1 MSDPLVRVVVGGGD
15 DAVAAADVVAAVG
28 HDAASFWHDF
38 HGSFDS
44 LPCLLRLVVCKGEK
58 KQKKKR
64 INISLVIYI
73 TFAYCCCFF
82 IVVVLTKN
90 IS

>member
-1 MSDPLVRVVVGGGD
+1 MSDPLVFVVVVGD
-15 DAVAAADVVAAVG
+15 DDGVAAVAADVVAAVG

-58 KQKKKR
+58 KNRKKELT
-64 INISLVIYI
+64 SLW
-73 TFAYCCCFF
+73 
-82 IVVVLTKN
+82 
-90 IS
+90 